1 MSAERSEAKQTAA
14 SEAEP
19 HWQVFSIRGAASLTD
34 MSSATAAWRDGW
46 RRVVRAPGVFLGY
59 FAVLTLL
66 TAPAAWMVRD
76 ALVHAFG
83 DSTIASRLA
92 AGFDLQWYRE
102 AVGEAEGLL
111 GELTPSVIGF
121 AAVLRNASDLVSGD
135 FGSSSFLIVLAW
147 FVVGTALSGGVIDRY
162 ARQRPLRVAG
172 FVAACGRTMFRLLRL
187 NALVL
192 LLYAVVLGTGR
203 SIAAP
208 AIAALIRDQT
218 SERMVFLWYALSLAA
233 AALLVALIT
242 VVADC
247 ARIRLVVEDRR
258 SALFA
263 LIAGWRFARRTGS
276 ALALLYAM
284 LIGTLLACVLVY
296 YLAAPGANLSGI
308 AIWVGF
314 AVSQAYVAAR
324 VLIKLLTY
332 AAATSLFQS
341 QLAHAEYIAAPAP
354 IWPESPIVETLGAPG
369 LEPTRPA
376 GSPDRESAH

>member
-1 MSAERSEAKQTAA
+1 
-14 SEAEP
+14 
-19 HWQVFSIRGAASLTD
+19 

-46 RRVVRAPGVFLGY
+46 TRVVRAPGVFVGY
-59 FAVLTLL
+59 FAVLALL

-102 AVGEAEGLL
+102 AVDDAEGLL

-121 AAVLRNASDLVSGD
+121 AAVLRNASDLMSGD
-135 FGSSSFLIVLAW
+135 FGSSSFLIVLVW

-162 ARQRPLRVAG
+162 ARQRPLHVAG
-172 FVAACGRTMFRLLRL
+172 FIAACGRTMFRLLRL
-187 NALVL
+187 NVLVL
-192 LLYAVVLGTGR
+192 VLYAAVLRTGQ

-208 AIAALIRDQT
+208 ALAALTRDQT
-218 SERMVFLWYALSLAA
+218 SERMVFLWYALSVAA
-233 AALLVALIT
+233 AVLFVVLIT

-247 ARIRLVVEDRR
+247 ARVRLVVEDRR

-263 LIAGWRFARRTGS
+263 LVAGWRFARRSGG
-276 ALALLYAM
+276 ALARLYAM
-284 LIGTLLACVLVY
+284 LIATLLACVLVY

-308 AIWVGF
+308 AVWLGF
-314 AVSQAYVAAR
+314 AVGQSYVAAR

-341 QLAHAEYIAAPAP
+341 QLAHAEYVAAPAP
-354 IWPESPIVETLGAPG
+354 VWPESPIVETLGAPG
-369 LEPTRPA
+369 VEPARPA
-376 GSPDRESAH
+376 GSPDGESAQ